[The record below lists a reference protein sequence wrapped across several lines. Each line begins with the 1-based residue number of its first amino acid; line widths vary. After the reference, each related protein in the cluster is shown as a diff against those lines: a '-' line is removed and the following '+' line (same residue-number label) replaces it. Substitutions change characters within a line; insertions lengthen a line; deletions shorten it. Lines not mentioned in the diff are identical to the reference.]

1 VDVNPVE
8 EDGAPCRRDV
18 QWLCQGIE
26 TMDRVISNWLRSNI
40 TDTSNIPFVILD
52 LLAGT
57 STCTEEG
64 SIDSDFVSGGCLEQ
78 YGRQHGSSVLAVAF
92 CSFRTRVEEL
102 CSM

>member
-40 TDTSNIPFVILD
+40 TDTSNIPL
-52 LLAGT
+52 
-57 STCTEEG
+57 
-64 SIDSDFVSGGCLEQ
+64 
-78 YGRQHGSSVLAVAF
+78 
-92 CSFRTRVEEL
+92 SF
-102 CSM
+102 